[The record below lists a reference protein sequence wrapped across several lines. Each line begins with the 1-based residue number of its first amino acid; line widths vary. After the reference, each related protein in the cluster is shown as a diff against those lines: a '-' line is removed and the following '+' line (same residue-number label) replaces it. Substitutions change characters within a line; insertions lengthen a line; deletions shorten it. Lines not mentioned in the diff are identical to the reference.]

1 MVLTIL
7 GRWADTRLG
16 GSEPMV
22 LTQGWDR
29 LRVAYGVWNGRG
41 LAQCLHLII
50 LCCLS
55 HPTYPDP
62 NLERYQA

>member
-7 GRWADTRLG
+7 GRWADTELG

-29 LRVAYGVWNGRG
+29 LGWPKG
-41 LAQCLHLII
+41 LEW
-50 LCCLS
+50 
-55 HPTYPDP
+55 P
-62 NLERYQA
+62 

>member
-7 GRWADTRLG
+7 GRWADAELG

-29 LRVAYGVWNGRG
+29 LGWPMGFGMAEALPSVFTLLFYVVY
-41 LAQCLHLII
+41 LIP
-50 LCCLS
+50 
-55 HPTYPDP
+55 HPDP

>member
-7 GRWADTRLG
+7 GRWADAELG

-29 LRVAYGVWNGRG
+29 LGWPMRFGMAEALPSVFTLFYVVY
-41 LAQCLHLII
+41 LIP
-50 LCCLS
+50 
-55 HPTYPDP
+55 HPDP